1 MIGLESTADSTF
13 NLSSGKSRSARRSRE
28 DEPKT
33 ECRLN
38 KGIIYL
44 ETNKSSV

>member
-28 DEPKT
+28 DEPKNRT
-33 ECRLN
+33 EAQQ
-38 KGIIYL
+38 GDYL
-44 ETNKSSV
+44 SGD